1 MTEHQVHWSRIAL
14 REDIDQTANGS
25 VSLWSKRYGR
35 SPVTIYRWLRGA
47 SPIPMAMKEILQPS
61 FKILDRL
68 ESTTPQEATENETGN
83 STD

>member
-1 MTEHQVHWSRIAL
+1 MTEQAHWSRIAL
-14 REDIDQTANGS
+14 REDIDQTANGN
-25 VSLWSKRYGR
+25 VSIWSKRYGR
-35 SPVTIYRWLRGA
+35 SPVTVYRWLRGA

-68 ESTTPQEATENETGN
+68 ESTTSQEATENERDN